1 MDKNYDEEANRIIDA
16 LGGTAAVAR
25 LCEVNSQAV
34 SQWRRNGIPKPWVK
48 YFTCRHPELFPEAA
62 NACDAGGEGR
72 AA

>member
-1 MDKNYDEEANRIIDA
+1 MDRHEDLEANRIIDA

-48 YFTCRHPELFPEAA
+48 YFSCLRPDLFGATEAQCA
-62 NACDAGGEGR
+62 TGTEGQ